1 MKKIKLLLAFAMIFG
16 VSSLF
21 AQTNYS
27 DYSYSQR
34 DNLFY
39 DSFNDNYNNWSTS
52 NGYMEGGVYKWTAP
66 ETGLASAIKLLHVDT
81 SKDFEIEGKF
91 KYISSPKDD
100 MLQSLVWGCDQ
111 TNRMNYF
118 GFTPDGSF
126 RVSKYENND
135 YTAYKD
141 WDKSTAISKYGW
153 NKMTIRKVGSTM
165 YFFINE
171 TKIHSMPFKP
181 FFGDHMG
188 FQAATG
194 ATLHIDYIRVSYLT
208 KNPSSYDYVSYSDRT
223 NAFYDSFNDNGN
235 SWSTGTSGL
244 STGYMVDGNYH
255 WQVLSDETGYVA
267 HHETDIDDS
276 RDWEIETKIKYHSG
290 ETSNTIMFSWGKGE
304 QNAYSIAYNP
314 DGKYWIGQYE
324 DGGYTAYKD
333 WTFTTAIKKY
343 NYNKFTIRKIGS
355 TCYYFINEQLMH
367 SAPFHAFYGNKY
379 GFFASK
385 GNNAIRADYLRISYL
400 DKKTEFDKEVIAYN
414 TPPTITITEPSNVAS
429 RGFDVVEA
437 KSIRVAGKAVDSD
450 GIYKVAVNGVSATV
464 DADGGFYAYVVL
476 STGNNNISVVAT
488 DNKMKKATNNF
499 KLDYKEKEVVNP
511 VAKGEKRLALVI
523 GNGTYS
529 NAGTLKNPTNDARSM
544 KIALEKLGFKVLK
557 YENCSQTTMK
567 KAIDD
572 FGRQLVGYD
581 VGLFFYA
588 GHGLQVDGSNYL
600 VPTDAVIQNEDEV
613 EYDCV
618 RADRIMAKMEGAET
632 KTNLVVLDACRNNPF
647 ERSWNRSGGGK
658 GLAFMNAPVGSLIAY
673 ATSPGNTA
681 SDGSGS
687 NGLYTESLLSELD
700 KPNVNIME
708 MFQKVRGKVIEKSG
722 GSQVPWESTSLRG
735 NFYFMK
741 K

>member
-1 MKKIKLLLAFAMIFG
+1 MKRLRLTLSLVMIIG
-16 VSSLF
+16 VNLLF
-21 AQTNYS
+21 AQSNYS

-39 DSFNDNYNNWSTS
+39 DSFNDNYNNWSTA
-52 NGYMEGGVYKWTAP
+52 NGYMSGGVYKWTAP
-66 ETGLASAIKLLHVDT
+66 STGTASALKLLHVDT

-91 KYISSPKDD
+91 KYVSGGKTTR
-100 MLQSLVWGCDQ
+100 LNSLIWGCESSGKK
-111 TNRMNYF
+111 NYF

-126 RVSKYENND
+126 RVSKYENGD
-135 YTAYKD
+135 YSAYQD
-141 WDKSTAISKYGW
+141 WTKSTAISKYDW
-153 NKMTIRKVGSTM
+153 NKMTIRKVSGMM
-165 YFFINE
+165 YFFING
-171 TKIHSMPFKP
+171 TKVHSMSFKP
-181 FFGDHMG
+181 FFGDYMG
-188 FQAATG
+188 FQASTS

-208 KNPSSYDYVSYSDRT
+208 KNPSSYDYVSFSDRT
-223 NAFYDSFNDNGN
+223 NLFYDSFNNNDKD
-235 SWSTGTSGL
+235 WSSGTSGK
-244 STGYMVDGNYH
+244 SSGYMTGGAYH
-255 WQVLSDETGYVA
+255 WESKVESGYIVHKEVDIDET
-267 HHETDIDDS
+267 
-276 RDWEIETKIKYHSG
+276 RDFEIETKIKYYSG
-290 ETSNTIMFSWGKGE
+290 KKNSGLMLVWGRNSATSDNYNMEFSA
-304 QNAYSIAYNP
+304 N
-314 DGKYWIGQYE
+314 GKYWIGKYE
-324 DGGYTAYKD
+324 DKSYDASKGWTESSSVNQYT
-333 WTFTTAIKKY
+333 
-343 NYNKFTIRKIGS
+343 YNKMTIRKVGS
-355 TCYYFINEQLMH
+355 NYYYFFNEKLVH
-367 SAPFHAFYGNKY
+367 KAPFRATFGNQV
-379 GFFASK
+379 GFLAP
-385 GNNAIRADYLRISYL
+385 GNTAIRVDYLRVSYIG
-400 DKKTEFDKEVIAYN
+400 KKNDYEKEVIAYN

-437 KSIRVAGKAVDSD
+437 KSVRVAGKATDSDGISKITVNGTVATVDSD
-450 GIYKVAVNGVSATV
+450 G
-464 DADGGFYAYVVL
+464 DFYAYVYL
-476 STGNNNISVVAT
+476 TSGNNNISVVAT
-488 DNKMKKATNNF
+488 DNKMKVATKAF

-511 VAKGEKRLALVI
+511 IAKGEKRLALVI
-523 GNGTYS
+523 GNASYS
-529 NAGTLKNPTNDARSM
+529 NAGTLKNPVNDARSM
-544 KIALEKLGFKVLK
+544 KTALEKLGFTVMK

-567 KAIDD
+567 RAIDD

-600 VPTDAVIQNEDEV
+600 VPTDAKIQNEDEV

-722 GSQVPWESTSLRG
+722 GKQVPWESTSLRG

-741 K
+741 E